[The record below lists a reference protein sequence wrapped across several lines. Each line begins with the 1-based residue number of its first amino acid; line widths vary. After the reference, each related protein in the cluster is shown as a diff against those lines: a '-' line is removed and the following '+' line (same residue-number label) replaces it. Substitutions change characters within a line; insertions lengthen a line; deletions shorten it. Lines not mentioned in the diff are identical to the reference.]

1 MKDLWLLLV
10 LACVLVL
17 VSILASK
24 ASGRSGV
31 PALLLFL
38 GIGML
43 AGSEG
48 IGGIYFDNAEL
59 ARAVGVV
66 ALALILFS
74 GGLDTRWDAIRPVLG
89 RGVVLATVGTVATA
103 GLVGGLVLLV
113 TDLPLLEALLLGAV
127 VSSTDAAA
135 VFSILRARKVQLP
148 SPVRNLLELESG
160 SQRPHGGVPHRQPHR
175 ADHRGRRLAAGARLV
190 VRPADGPRRAARLRA
205 RTRHGLGDQPHRPGP
220 RRPLPRAQP
229 HALLLTFG
237 LTSSVGGSGFL
248 AVYVAGVVMGGRAY
262 IHKRSL
268 TRFHDGL
275 AWLAQI
281 AMFLTLGLLV
291 FPSRIVPLMGVAV
304 LIAAFLTLVAR
315 PLSVYLSLLG
325 SRFSLREQTLVGWAG
340 LRGAAPIILATFPLV
355 AGVPGGEALFNIVFF
370 IVLASTLVQGTTIP
384 AVARWL
390 RVRGPAYEAEP
401 VWAGEPVRRDLVE
414 YRVPED
420 SPVVGRQVAQAGL
433 PAGADVVLLRRYDT
447 FVVVRGSTRL
457 RRDDVLL
464 LLADEH
470 SQRLLDERAD
480 LVRETVPALGVRREE
495 SPDRGAAPRLAR
507 GAPQAQRITPRA
519 HRQSPH
525 VGCGLPR
532 QSSSLAS
539 ASSQPQSVHGGK
551 SKRRT
556 RSRKATYSGF
566 AQMPASVSSGR
577 RPTSQRTIRFSRPR
591 TKQVY
596 VCSSG
601 GQGLTPPCQAT
612 AQASPSTKGQ

>member
-74 GGLDTRWDAIRPVLG
+74 GGLDTRWDSIRPVLG
-89 RGVVLATVGTVATA
+89 RGIVLATVGTVATA

-160 SQRPHGGVPHRQPHR
+160 TNDPMAVFLTVSLIALITGDGGSPLE
-175 ADHRGRRLAAGARLV
+175 LAWSFVLQM
-190 VRPADGPRRAARLRA
+190 
-205 RTRHGLGDQPHRPGP
+205 GLGALLGYS
-220 RRPLPRAQP
+220 LGRAMAWVINRIGLDHDGLYP
-229 HALLLTFG
+229 VLSLTLVLLTFG
-237 LTSSVGGSGFL
+237 LTSYVGGSGFL
-248 AVYVAGVVMGGRAY
+248 AVYIAGVAMGGRAY

-325 SRFSLREQTLVGWAG
+325 SRFSLREQTLIGWAG
-340 LRGAAPIILATFPLV
+340 LRGAVPIILATFPLV
-355 AGVPGGEALFNIVFF
+355 AGVPGGEELFNIVFF
-370 IVLASTLVQGTTIP
+370 IVLVSTLVQGTTIP

-390 RVRGPAYEAEP
+390 RVEGPAYAEEP

-414 YRVPED
+414 YRVPDD
-420 SPVVGRQVAQAGL
+420 SPVVGRQMAQAGL
-433 PAGADVVLLRRYDT
+433 PDGADVVLLRRYDT

-470 SQRLLDERAD
+470 SQRLLDERAE
-480 LVRETVPALGVRREE
+480 LVRELSPLSVCAREE
-495 SPDRGAAPRLAR
+495 SA
-507 GAPQAQRITPRA
+507 
-519 HRQSPH
+519 
-525 VGCGLPR
+525 
-532 QSSSLAS
+532 
-539 ASSQPQSVHGGK
+539 
-551 SKRRT
+551 
-556 RSRKATYSGF
+556 
-566 AQMPASVSSGR
+566 
-577 RPTSQRTIRFSRPR
+577 
-591 TKQVY
+591 
-596 VCSSG
+596 
-601 GQGLTPPCQAT
+601 
-612 AQASPSTKGQ
+612 